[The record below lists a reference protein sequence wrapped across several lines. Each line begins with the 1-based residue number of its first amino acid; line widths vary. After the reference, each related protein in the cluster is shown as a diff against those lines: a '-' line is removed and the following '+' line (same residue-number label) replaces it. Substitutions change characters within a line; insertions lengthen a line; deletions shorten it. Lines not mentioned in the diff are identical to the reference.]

1 MIFKQ
6 DTAKYFSKM
15 TNLKFFLL
23 LVIFVL
29 SSCGTTRG
37 VLYGAGTV
45 LEGMAADART
55 VGNWIR

>member
-6 DTAKYFSKM
+6 DITKYCVKM
-15 TNLKFFLL
+15 TKLKFFLL
-23 LVIFVL
+23 LLIFAL

>member
-1 MIFKQ
+1 
-6 DTAKYFSKM
+6 M

>member
-1 MIFKQ
+1 MQSVK
-6 DTAKYFSKM
+6 TLS
-15 TNLKFFLL
+15 FFILL
-23 LVIFVL
+23 FTVA
-29 SSCGTTRG
+29 SCGTTKG